1 MLIKRLLLCLSG
13 LMLLGPSKRALGMML
28 MEFLAVWGEEGGGHV
43 LKVWD
48 SVGMSG
54 LRSAY
59 EDTNCC

>member
-1 MLIKRLLLCLSG
+1 
-13 LMLLGPSKRALGMML
+13 ML
-28 MEFLAVWGEEGGGHV
+28 MEFLAIWGEEGGGHV

-48 SVGMSG
+48 SVGMTG